1 MGDQKTLSTCR
12 DSGILKKTV
21 VFLQKKT
28 VVMVALEQIFTPAVC
43 QPSKFWKKWIEGGG
57 GGGGVFENWGTYKFK
72 ESEGFGKK
80 FFFWILVVV
89 VLAVVT
95 QTTSL
100 RKPGEDRGP

>member
-72 ESEGFGKK
+72 ESGGFGKN
-80 FFFWILVVV
+80 FFFLDSRGGRFGGGNSDY
-89 VLAVVT
+89 VT
-95 QTTSL
+95 AETWG
-100 RKPGEDRGP
+100 R